1 MLKNILLAI
10 VVAITLSI
18 ALVSIFTFLGTPL
31 ENYANWI
38 FWMDALV
45 VFYIILPRNQK
56 TIFSQEISK

>member
-31 ENYANWI
+31 EKYANWI

-45 VFYIILPRNQK
+45 VFYIILPSKQI